1 MNMQL
6 TSVHL
11 AKQISTE
18 NAPLA
23 ATDLSSLFIHQP
35 RERFAAGAPIFWEGD
50 RATHVYEVT
59 DGMLRAVRLLSDGR
73 RIIVGFLRPGDLLG
87 VSFRDQY
94 IYTVEA
100 VTKVELRRFPR
111 HLFEGEIARQPI
123 LRELLFSRLCDE
135 MSAAQDQAVL
145 LSRRSADEK
154 LASFLLRMASRRIG
168 QHMAVDLPMTR
179 QDIADYLGMT
189 IETVSRTTTKL
200 SNSGIV
206 ATPDRHIITILRMD
220 ALRSIAEGE
229 ECETWFAPSTFKM
242 RRQAGDPQNAMDEHD
257 RQPH

>member
-1 MNMQL
+1 M
-6 TSVHL
+6 
-11 AKQISTE
+11 
-18 NAPLA
+18 
-23 ATDLSSLFIHQP
+23 
-35 RERFAAGAPIFWEGD
+35 
-50 RATHVYEVT
+50 
-59 DGMLRAVRLLSDGR
+59 
-73 RIIVGFLRPGDLLG
+73 
-87 VSFRDQY
+87 SFRDQY